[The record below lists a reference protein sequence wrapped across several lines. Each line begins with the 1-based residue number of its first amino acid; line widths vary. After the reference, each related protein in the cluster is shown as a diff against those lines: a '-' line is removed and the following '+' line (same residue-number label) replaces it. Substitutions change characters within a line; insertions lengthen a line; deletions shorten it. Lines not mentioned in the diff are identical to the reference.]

1 MVSKKLI
8 KSYDFETIEN
18 YFDYILESEINGQRS
33 QVESLIKALS
43 TQQKKDCLNYFRSS
57 YGTNKNSDLEIVQNL
72 IFKSL

>member
-33 QVESLIKALS
+33 QVESLIKSLS
-43 TQQKKDCLNYFRSS
+43 KQQKKECLSHLKQFS
-57 YGTNKNSDLEIVQNL
+57 GTDAEIVKNIL
-72 IFKSL
+72 TGSI

>member
-33 QVESLIKALS
+33 QVESLVKALS
-43 TQQKKDCLNYFRSS
+43 SSQNRECLNYLSQYS
-57 YGTNKNSDLEIVQNL
+57 GPDVEIVKNL
-72 IFKSL
+72 LFHSL